1 MQQPVRG
8 DIDQKRTYI
17 NRCAGIA
24 TGKELISTAARN
36 YQPEKNIY
44 QPVHGDINR
53 KRTCIN
59 RCAGIATG
67 KEHISTDAREQM
79 DNFNGGIKFK
89 RITMEN
95 ETYICACLAFIKSFF
110 FLPCFLRGYFVLL
123 LPFLCLYR
131 SMFSR

>member
-1 MQQPVRG
+1 MYQPLRG

-24 TGKELISTAARN
+24 TGKEHVSTAARG
-36 YQPEKNIY
+36 YQPKKNMY
-44 QPVHGDINR
+44 QPMCGDINR
-53 KRTCIN
+53 KRTYIN
-59 RCAGIATG
+59 CCA
-67 KEHISTDAREQM
+67 ELSTDAREQM
-79 DNFNGGIKFK
+79 DNFNGGINFK